1 MIKINLLKEK
11 KAKKTLPQP
20 TFASLKEVKV
30 DDLLKLDKAQYYLSV
45 LLWIGVLG
53 MGVLYWKTSK
63 EITEIKREIDQLQ
76 AEKNRL
82 EGIAKRI
89 SEEKKKIESE
99 ISALKTEM
107 DAIERSKDILIGLKA
122 FYEPFNDSFV
132 SFSNSVPSFSWTLT
146 YSQSLDIENRK
157 LKTEFDLSSFDYAS
171 IGSYANSLRKNNTE
185 VFISGIERKTTPN
198 GYEYYSTKLIAE
210 KSVGGK

>member
-11 KAKKTLPQP
+11 KTKKTLPQP
-20 TFASLKEVKV
+20 TFASLKEVNIS
-30 DDLLKLDKAQYYLSV
+30 DLLKLDKAQYYLSV

-53 MGVLYWKTSK
+53 MGGWYWKTSK
-63 EITEIKREIDQLQ
+63 EITQIKREIDQLQ

-82 EGIAKRI
+82 EVMAKRI

-99 ISALKTEM
+99 ISALRAEM
-107 DAIERSKDILIGLKA
+107 DMIERSKDILIGLKA
-122 FYEPFNDSFV
+122 FYEPFNNSFV
-132 SFSNSVPSFSWTLT
+132 SFSNSVPSVSWTLT

-171 IGSYANSLRKNNTE
+171 IGSYANSLKKNNVE

-198 GYEYYSTKLIAE
+198 GYEYYSTKLFAE
-210 KSVGGK
+210 KSIGGK

>member
-11 KAKKTLPQP
+11 KTKKTLPQP
-20 TFASLKEVKV
+20 TFASLKEVNIS
-30 DDLLKLDKAQYYLSV
+30 DLLKLDKAQYYLSV

-53 MGVLYWKTSK
+53 MGVWYLKISK
-63 EITEIKREIDQLQ
+63 EITQIKREIDQLQ

-99 ISALKTEM
+99 ISTLKAEM
-107 DAIERSKDILIGLKA
+107 DMIERSKDILIGLKA

-132 SFSNSVPSFSWTLT
+132 SFSSSVPSVSWTLT

-171 IGSYANSLRKNNTE
+171 IGSYANSLKKNNVE

-198 GYEYYSTKLIAE
+198 GYEYYSTKLVAE
-210 KSVGGK
+210 KSIGGQ

>member
-11 KAKKTLPQP
+11 KTKKTLPQF
-20 TFASLKEVKV
+20 TLVSLKEVKV
-30 DDLLKLDKAQYYLSV
+30 GDLLKLDKAQYYLSV

-53 MGVLYWKTSK
+53 MGGWYLKTSK

-82 EGIAKRI
+82 EGLAKRI
-89 SEEKKKIESE
+89 SEEKKEIESE

-107 DAIERSKDILIGLKA
+107 DAIERSKDILIGLKSL
-122 FYEPFNDSFV
+122 YEPFNNSFI
-132 SFSNSVPSFSWTLT
+132 SFSSSVPSVSWMFT

-171 IGSYANSLRKNNTE
+171 ISSYANSLRKKNAE

-198 GYEYYSTKLIAE
+198 GYEYYSTKLVAE
-210 KSVGGK
+210 KSIGGQ

>member
-11 KAKKTLPQP
+11 KAKKALPQP
-20 TFASLKEVKV
+20 TLVSLKEIRVG
-30 DDLLKLDKAQYYLSV
+30 DLLKLDKTQYYLSA

-63 EITEIKREIDQLQ
+63 EITEIRREIDQLQ

-82 EGIAKRI
+82 EVMAKRI

-99 ISALKTEM
+99 MSALRAEM
-107 DAIERSKDILIGLKA
+107 DMIERSKDILIGLKA
-122 FYEPFNDSFV
+122 FYEPFNNSFV
-132 SFSNSVPSFSWTLT
+132 SFSNSVPSVSWTLT

-171 IGSYANSLRKNNTE
+171 IGSYANSLKKNNVE

-198 GYEYYSTKLIAE
+198 GYEYYSTKLVAE
-210 KSVGGK
+210 KSIGGK

>member
-11 KAKKTLPQP
+11 KAKKALPQS
-20 TFASLKEVKV
+20 TLVSLKEIRVG
-30 DDLLKLDKAQYYLSV
+30 DLLKLDKTQYYLSA

-63 EITEIKREIDQLQ
+63 EITETKLEIDQLQ

-82 EGIAKRI
+82 EVMAKRI

-99 ISALKTEM
+99 MSALRAEM
-107 DAIERSKDILIGLKA
+107 DMIERSKDILIGLKA
-122 FYEPFNDSFV
+122 FYEPFNNSFV
-132 SFSNSVPSFSWTLT
+132 SFSSSVPSVSWTLT

-171 IGSYANSLRKNNTE
+171 IGSYANSLKKNNVE

-198 GYEYYSTKLIAE
+198 GYEYYSTKLVAE
-210 KSVGGK
+210 KSIGGK

>member
-11 KAKKTLPQP
+11 KTKKTLPQL
-20 TFASLKEVKV
+20 TLASLKEVKV
-30 DDLLKLDKAQYYLSV
+30 SDLLKLDKAQYYLSV
-45 LLWIGVLG
+45 LLWICVLG

-63 EITEIKREIDQLQ
+63 EITEIRREIDQLQ

-82 EGIAKRI
+82 EGMAKRI
-89 SEEKKKIESE
+89 SEEKEKIESE
-99 ISALKTEM
+99 ISALRTEM
-107 DAIERSKDILIGLKA
+107 DMIERSKDILIGLKA

-132 SFSNSVPSFSWTLT
+132 SFSNSVPSVSWTIT

-171 IGSYANSLRKNNTE
+171 IGSYANSLRKNNAE

-198 GYEYYSTKLIAE
+198 GYEYYSTKLVAE
-210 KSVGGK
+210 KSVGGE

>member
-11 KAKKTLPQP
+11 KAKKTLPQL
-20 TFASLKEVKV
+20 TLASLKEVNIS
-30 DDLLKLDKAQYYLSV
+30 DLLKLDRAQYYLSV

-63 EITEIKREIDQLQ
+63 EITQIKLEIDQLQ
-76 AEKNRL
+76 VEKNRL

-89 SEEKKKIESE
+89 SEEKKEIESE
-99 ISALKTEM
+99 MSALRAEM
-107 DAIERSKDILIGLKA
+107 DAIERSKDILIGVKS
-122 FYEPFNDSFV
+122 FYEPFNNNFV
-132 SFSNSVPSFSWTLT
+132 SFSSSVPSVSWTLT

-171 IGSYANSLRKNNTE
+171 IGSYANSLKKNNAE

-198 GYEYYSTKLIAE
+198 GYEYYSTKLVAE
-210 KSVGGK
+210 KSIGGK

>member
-11 KAKKTLPQP
+11 KAKKALPQP
-20 TFASLKEVKV
+20 TLVSLKEIRVG
-30 DDLLKLDKAQYYLSV
+30 DLLKLDKTQYYLSA

-63 EITEIKREIDQLQ
+63 EITETKLEIDQLQ

-82 EGIAKRI
+82 EVMAKRI

-99 ISALKTEM
+99 MSALRAEM
-107 DAIERSKDILIGLKA
+107 DMIERSKDILIGLKA

-132 SFSNSVPSFSWTLT
+132 SFSSSVPSVSWTIT

-171 IGSYANSLRKNNTE
+171 IGSYANSLKKNNVE

-198 GYEYYSTKLIAE
+198 GYEYYSTKLVAE

>member
-1 MIKINLLKEK
+1 MIKINLFKEK
-11 KAKKTLPQP
+11 KAKKALPQP
-20 TFASLKEVKV
+20 TFASLKEIRVG
-30 DDLLKLDKAQYYLSV
+30 DLLKLDRAQYYLSV

-53 MGVLYWKTSK
+53 MGGWYWKISK
-63 EITEIKREIDQLQ
+63 EITEMKREMDQLQ
-76 AEKNRL
+76 AEKTRL

-89 SEEKKKIESE
+89 SEEKKEIESE
-99 ISALKTEM
+99 MSALRAEM

-132 SFSNSVPSFSWTLT
+132 SFSNSVPSVSWTLT

-171 IGSYANSLRKNNTE
+171 IGSYANSLKKKNVE
-185 VFISGIERKTTPN
+185 VFISGIEKKVTPN
-198 GYEYYSTKLIAE
+198 GYEYYSTKLVAE

>member
-11 KAKKTLPQP
+11 KTKKTLPQP

-53 MGVLYWKTSK
+53 MGGWYWKTSK
-63 EITEIKREIDQLQ
+63 EITQIKREIDQLQ

-89 SEEKKKIESE
+89 SEEKKEIESE
-99 ISALKTEM
+99 MSALKTEM

-122 FYEPFNDSFV
+122 FYEPFNDSFF
-132 SFSNSVPSFSWTLT
+132 SFSNSVPSVSWTIT

-171 IGSYANSLRKNNTE
+171 IGSYANSLKKNNVE

-198 GYEYYSTKLIAE
+198 GYEYYSTKLVAE
-210 KSVGGK
+210 KSIGGK

>member
-11 KAKKTLPQP
+11 KTKKTLPQP
-20 TFASLKEVKV
+20 TFAFLKEVKV

-53 MGVLYWKTSK
+53 MGGWYWKISK
-63 EITEIKREIDQLQ
+63 EITQIKREIDQLQ

-89 SEEKKKIESE
+89 SEEKKEIESE
-99 ISALKTEM
+99 MSALRAEM

-132 SFSNSVPSFSWTLT
+132 SFSSSVPSISWTLT

-171 IGSYANSLRKNNTE
+171 IGAYANSLKKNNVE

-198 GYEYYSTKLIAE
+198 GYEYYSTKLVAE
-210 KSVGGK
+210 KSLGGK

>member
-11 KAKKTLPQP
+11 KTKKTLPQP
-20 TFASLKEVKV
+20 TFVSLKEVKV

-53 MGVLYWKTSK
+53 MGVLYWKISK
-63 EITEIKREIDQLQ
+63 EITQIKREIDQLQ

-89 SEEKKKIESE
+89 SEEKKEIESE
-99 ISALKTEM
+99 MSALKTEM
-107 DAIERSKDILIGLKA
+107 DAIERSKDILTGLKA

-132 SFSNSVPSFSWTLT
+132 SFSSSVPSISWTIT

-171 IGSYANSLRKNNTE
+171 IGSYVNSLKKNNAE

-198 GYEYYSTKLIAE
+198 GYEYYSTKLVAE

>member
-11 KAKKTLPQP
+11 KTKKTLPQP
-20 TFASLKEVKV
+20 TLASLKEIRVG
-30 DDLLKLDKAQYYLSV
+30 DLLKLDKAQYYLSV

-53 MGVLYWKTSK
+53 MGGWYWKTSK
-63 EITEIKREIDQLQ
+63 EITKIKREIDQLQ

-82 EGIAKRI
+82 EGMAKRI

-99 ISALKTEM
+99 ISALRAQL
-107 DAIERSKDILIGLKA
+107 DIIERSKDILIGLKA
-122 FYEPFNDSFV
+122 FYKPFNDSFV
-132 SFSNSVPSFSWTLT
+132 SFSNSVPSVSWTLT

-171 IGSYANSLRKNNTE
+171 IGSYANSLRKNNAE

-198 GYEYYSTKLIAE
+198 GYEYYSTKLVAE
-210 KSVGGK
+210 KSVGGE

>member
-11 KAKKTLPQP
+11 KTKKPSLQP
-20 TFASLKEVKV
+20 TSVSLKEIRVG
-30 DDLLKLDKAQYYLSV
+30 DLLKLDRAQYYLSV

-63 EITEIKREIDQLQ
+63 EITETKLEIDQLQ

-82 EGIAKRI
+82 EVMAKRI

-99 ISALKTEM
+99 MSALRAEM
-107 DAIERSKDILIGLKA
+107 DMIERSKDILIGLKA
-122 FYEPFNDSFV
+122 FYEPFNNSFV
-132 SFSNSVPSFSWTLT
+132 SFSSSVPSVSWTLT

-171 IGSYANSLRKNNTE
+171 IGSYANSLKKNNVE
-185 VFISGIERKTTPN
+185 VFISSIERKITPN
-198 GYEYYSTKLIAE
+198 GYEYYSIKLVAE

>member
-11 KAKKTLPQP
+11 KAKKALPQP
-20 TFASLKEVKV
+20 TFASLKEIKV
-30 DDLLKLDKAQYYLSV
+30 NELLKLDKAQYYLSV

-63 EITEIKREIDQLQ
+63 EITETRLEIDQLQ

-89 SEEKKKIESE
+89 SEEKKEIESE
-99 ISALKTEM
+99 ISTLKAEM
-107 DAIERSKDILIGLKA
+107 DMIERSKDILIGLKA
-122 FYEPFNDSFV
+122 FYEPFNNSFV
-132 SFSNSVPSFSWTLT
+132 SFSSSIPSVSWTLN

-171 IGSYANSLRKNNTE
+171 IGSYANNLRKKNAE

-198 GYEYYSTKLIAE
+198 GYEYYSTKLVAE
-210 KSVGGK
+210 KSIGGQ

>member
-11 KAKKTLPQP
+11 KTKKTLPQL
-20 TFASLKEVKV
+20 TLASLKEVKV
-30 DDLLKLDKAQYYLSV
+30 SDLLKLDKAQYYLSA
-45 LLWIGVLG
+45 LLWICVLG
-53 MGVLYWKTSK
+53 MGVWYWKTSK

-82 EGIAKRI
+82 EGMAKRI
-89 SEEKKKIESE
+89 SEEKKKMESE
-99 ISALKTEM
+99 ISALRTEM
-107 DAIERSKDILIGLKA
+107 DMIERSKDILIGLKA
-122 FYEPFNDSFV
+122 FYKPFNDSFI
-132 SFSNSVPSFSWTLT
+132 SFSNSVPSVSWTLT

-171 IGSYANSLRKNNTE
+171 IGSYANSLRKNNAE

-198 GYEYYSTKLIAE
+198 GYEYYSTKLVAE
-210 KSVGGK
+210 KSVGGE

>member
-1 MIKINLLKEK
+1 MIKINLIKEK
-11 KAKKTLPQP
+11 KTKKTLPQP

-30 DDLLKLDKAQYYLSV
+30 DDLLKLDKAHYYLSV

-53 MGVLYWKTSK
+53 MGGWYWKTSK
-63 EITEIKREIDQLQ
+63 EITQIKREIDQLQ

-89 SEEKKKIESE
+89 SEEKKEIESE
-99 ISALKTEM
+99 MSALKTEM

-132 SFSNSVPSFSWTLT
+132 SFSSSVPSVSWTIT

-171 IGSYANSLRKNNTE
+171 IGSYVNSLKKNNVE

-198 GYEYYSTKLIAE
+198 GYEYYSTKLVAE